1 MATNFEFY
9 KDEILKCLSENNI
22 AIKNNKPVKC
32 VGDCNSCIRDSEI
45 GICMDKPFFEWL
57 CAEHIEQPKLT
68 KRERAFCEVV
78 QTGWIARDKSGD
90 LYWYGDC
97 EPVKNGASWTREKEH
112 VKRLKEFNEINEAW
126 GIFGFIKWKDEKPW
140 SIEDLLKLE
149 AIEEGQHETT

>member
-57 CAEHIEQPKLT
+57 CAEHTELPKLT
-68 KRERAFCEVV
+68 KRERAFCEAA
-78 QTGWIARDKSGD
+78 QNGWIARDRDRSLCWFPADAVVQKSGTM
-90 LYWYGDC
+90 W
-97 EPVKNGASWTREKEH
+97 NAEKYVCISH
-112 VKRLKEFNEINEAW
+112 FKLPFIC
-126 GIFGFIKWKDEKPW
+126 IKWEDEKPW
-140 SIEDLLKLE
+140 AVADLLKLE
-149 AIEEGQHETT
+149 VIEEVQK